1 MYNGEMKNQYFGDL
15 ADYRKYG
22 LLRTLAGAGL
32 SAGVC
37 WMLTPDDDSGHG
49 NNAGYLRSHPPH
61 PLPPTLPTRPPRPSR
76 VRDSGTD
83 GTDGRDRQG
92 GEGGEGGWEWEWEK
106 CDPELFR
113 FLAEKRRDG
122 RLHVAEAESAPGIFG
137 DADFHSRPFCGS
149 ERREYFADARRRFR
163 GRDLVFLD
171 PDKGLRPRRGLEDA
185 HLDWDDA
192 AEMFAAGHSLAV
204 TQFPRWGAPEG
215 NLAAVAEKRDA
226 LAKRL
231 RAEVRVV
238 HFCRHPWLFFLVAVQ
253 PRHAAAARRA
263 VARLRRQ
270 WREPRGRAK
279 VYAPDCM
286 GETLREVLAARG
298 RQAGDGLNR

>member
-1 MYNGEMKNQYFGDL
+1 M
-15 ADYRKYG
+15 
-22 LLRTLAGAGL
+22 
-32 SAGVC
+32 
-37 WMLTPDDDSGHG
+37 
-49 NNAGYLRSHPPH
+49 
-61 PLPPTLPTRPPRPSR
+61 
-76 VRDSGTD
+76 
-83 GTDGRDRQG
+83 
-92 GEGGEGGWEWEWEK
+92 
-106 CDPELFR
+106 
-113 FLAEKRRDG
+113 
-122 RLHVAEAESAPGIFG
+122 HVAEAESAPGIFG
-137 DADFHSRPFCGS
+137 DADFHSRPFRGS

-192 AEMFAAGHSLAV
+192 AEMFGAGHSLAV

-253 PRHAAAARRA
+253 PRHAAATRAAPSPASADNGASREDGRKFTRRIA
-263 VARLRRQ
+263 WGKRCGRCWRR
-270 WREPRGRAK
+270 
-279 VYAPDCM
+279 
-286 GETLREVLAARG
+286 
-298 RQAGDGLNR
+298 GDGRRGTV